1 MIRPVGD
8 APLAEDAIVA
18 VVAPAADR
26 VDLGGMGRAV
36 APVISP
42 PLIDSSCAHR

>member
-1 MIRPVGD
+1 MIHRVD
-8 APLAEDAIVA
+8 ADPLVVEVA
-18 VVAPAADR
+18 TAGVARAADR
-26 VDLGGMGRAV
+26 ADLDGMARAV